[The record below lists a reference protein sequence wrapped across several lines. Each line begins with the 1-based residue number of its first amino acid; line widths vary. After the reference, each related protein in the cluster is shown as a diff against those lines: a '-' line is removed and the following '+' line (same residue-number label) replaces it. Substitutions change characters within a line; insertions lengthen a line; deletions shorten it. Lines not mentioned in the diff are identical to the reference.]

1 MSPPEPTESAE
12 ALPPARLTIHRTS
25 ADDEQSRQILCS
37 LDGDYIGQ
45 LLFGETLTRELP
57 AGTHRLSI
65 NNTLY
70 WKNVSFTATAGEHV
84 EFTVMNLLFGGTLM
98 KMLFVFFG
106 AAPLKLAVVA
116 GPPLSR
122 GGRPQRPPRAAP

>member
-1 MSPPEPTESAE
+1 MSPDSPAPASTAS
-12 ALPPARLTIHRTS
+12 ARLTIYRTS

-37 LDGDYIGQ
+37 VDGAYIGQ
-45 LLFGETLTRELP
+45 LLFGEVLTREIP
-57 AGTHRLSI
+57 AGSHRLTA

-70 WKNVSFTATAGEHV
+70 WKNLSFTAAPGEHI

-106 AAPLKLAVVA
+106 AAPLKLGVLA
-116 GPPLSR
+116 
-122 GGRPQRPPRAAP
+122 GRPARPSPSTHLSQGAST